1 MCFSHAGFMMP
12 IRNPSKGVLEKLD
25 KLVWSIIERPG
36 IQIKPQMSLMCEW
49 YLRPKGVVR

>member
-1 MCFSHAGFMMP
+1 MMP
-12 IRNPSKGVLEKLD
+12 IRNPSKSVLEKLD